1 SWSYPIALI
10 EDPIRM
16 TDPVGLIHPPLQSPQ
31 AARRGVP
38 SRFKRIGPAVLI
50 VQERG
55 YIRSKIA
62 SRICGPEII
71 RGLLGIPNKG
81 IIGRVRSNL
90 TVSRAGVDV
99 QHESKRPLPA
109 ILHRDPR
116 LRASGGGKEN

>member
-1 SWSYPIALI
+1 
-10 EDPIRM
+10 
-16 TDPVGLIHPPLQSPQ
+16 
-31 AARRGVP
+31 VP

-116 LRASGGGKEN
+116 LRASGGGKENEKEKESSGGQL